1 MGNIF
6 KLDSPLMRFLTL
18 VTNLVCLNMLWLLCC
33 LPVVTA
39 GAATTAMYYVV
50 FQYINKQDDAVIK
63 PFFSAFKDNFRQVT
77 PVWILNLLIG
87 AALAAEV
94 FYLSQG
100 AEAWLIAVFAILA
113 FVYLGAS
120 SYLYP
125 IMARY
130 EAPTRNS
137 VMNCFALSLRHL
149 PSTLL
154 VVCLNAVPLAM
165 YFLKTDVFWTTS
177 ILWLVGG
184 FSLIAF
190 ANGRILLSIFK
201 KYEDPAEDANDEED

>member
-1 MGNIF
+1 MDSIF
-6 KLDSPLMRFLTL
+6 KLDSPVMRLFTQ

-63 PFFSAFKDNFRQVT
+63 PFFTAFKDNFRQVT
-77 PVWILNLLIG
+77 PIWILNFLIG

-100 AEAWLIAVFAILA
+100 ADAWLIAAFTILA
-113 FVYLGAS
+113 FVYIGAS

-130 EAPTRNS
+130 DAPTRNS
-137 VMNCFALSLRHL
+137 VMNCFALSLRHP

-154 VVCLNAVPLAM
+154 VVCLNASPLVL
-165 YFLKTDVFWTTS
+165 YFLKTDVFWKTS

-184 FSLIAF
+184 VALIAY

-201 KYEDPAEDANDEED
+201 KYEDTEEIAECEEY

>member
-1 MGNIF
+1 MGNIY
-6 KLDSPLMRFLTL
+6 KLDSPVMRLFTL

-33 LPVVTA
+33 LPVITA
-39 GAATTAMYYVV
+39 GVATTAMYYVV

-63 PFFSAFKDNFRQVT
+63 PFFAAIKDNFRQAT
-77 PVWILNLLIG
+77 PIWVLNLLIG

-100 AEAWLIAVFAILA
+100 AEGWLIAIFAILA
-113 FVYLGAS
+113 FIYFGAS

-130 EAPTRNS
+130 DAPTRNS

-154 VVCLNAVPLAM
+154 VVCLNTVPLAM
-165 YFLKTDVFWTTS
+165 YFLKTDLFWKTS

-184 FSLIAF
+184 FALVAY

-201 KYEDPAEDANDEED
+201 RYENPVENAECEVC

>member
-6 KLDSPLMRFLTL
+6 RLDSPVMRFLTL
-18 VTNLVCLNMLWLLCC
+18 VTNLVCLNMIWLLCC

-39 GAATTAMYYVV
+39 GAATTAMYYVI
-50 FQYINKQDDAVIK
+50 FQYISKKDDAVIK
-63 PFFSAFKDNFRQVT
+63 PFFSAFKDNFCQVT
-77 PVWILNLLIG
+77 PIWILNLLIG

-100 AEAWLIAVFAILA
+100 AEAWLIVAFVILA

-120 SYLYP
+120 FYLYP

-130 EAPTRNS
+130 DAPARNS
-137 VMNCFALSLRHL
+137 VMNCFVLSMRHL

-154 VVCLNAVPLAM
+154 VVCLNVIPLAM
-165 YFLKTDVFWTTS
+165 YYLKTDVFWTTS
-177 ILWLVGG
+177 IFWLVGG
-184 FSLIAF
+184 FSLLAF

-201 KYEDPAEDANDEED
+201 KYDDPAENANDEE

>member
-6 KLDSPLMRFLTL
+6 KLDSPVMRFFTL

-63 PFFSAFKDNFRQVT
+63 PFFAAFKDNFRQVT
-77 PVWILNLLIG
+77 PIWILNLLIG

-100 AEAWLIAVFAILA
+100 AEIWLIVVFAILA
-113 FVYLGAS
+113 FLYVGAT

-130 EAPTRNS
+130 DAPTRNS

-154 VVCLNAVPLAM
+154 VVCLNAVPVVM
-165 YFLKTDVFWTTS
+165 YFLKTDIFWKTS

-184 FSLIAF
+184 CALIAY

-201 KYEDPAEDANDEED
+201 NYEAPEEDALFEEL